1 MLDTFFFTLVILE
14 NAFEGAFVW
23 QICFAQ
29 IFAELLIN
37 LIVQDHVEMLREHY
51 SECAPDLKSFFACSE
66 PDFSRIKHMV
76 TRTALC
82 HNLTYAQSNH
92 HLSNRDDFIIPKF
105 AKIYLMKGENLVLSF
120 GGQKLYDNC
129 SFNFEATDK
138 VGIVGVNGAGKSTL
152 IKVLLGFEKLDE
164 GEITL
169 PSMRV
174 AYLPQEIR
182 IDPSQDDV
190 TVWDYIADGRPVD
203 SLQDEL
209 NTEYEKLAK
218 YPDSQAIL
226 ERINRLQDLID
237 SYDIAN
243 FDYELM
249 KIIEKMQLSEL
260 MDAPMKQLSGGQK
273 SKVAFAKVLFENAG
287 LLMLDEP
294 TNHLDAETKDFVAN
308 FLRNYKGMVLVISH
322 DVPFLDTVTNK
333 TLFLNKTTHKMKTYR
348 GNYTDFRRQYA
359 AEMAEQD
366 KRITEQERE
375 IKRIREFVERAR
387 NAKRSNTALIKMGHV
402 REKMLDKK
410 LAELETRE
418 QEYKK
423 VEINVS
429 PSKQSGKTPLEVQNL
444 SFHYPGAEPMY
455 DKLSFQL
462 TRGEKFLIV
471 GENGIGK
478 STLLKL
484 IVGQLYPDEG
494 SVIFSQNTTTAYYA
508 QEFEIID
515 EHRTVLENVRNYD
528 FTDTDMRGILSNFLF
543 AGDDVNKPVSVL
555 SPGEKARV
563 ALCKILSQRANL
575 IILDEPTN
583 HFDPE
588 TQKIIGENF
597 HDYDGTLIMVS
608 HNPAFVEQIGITRML
623 ILPSREP
630 GKPLVPIIK
639 NYSRELLEYYY
650 YLNSD
655 LV

>member
-1 MLDTFFFTLVILE
+1 
-14 NAFEGAFVW
+14 
-23 QICFAQ
+23 
-29 IFAELLIN
+29 
-37 LIVQDHVEMLREHY
+37 
-51 SECAPDLKSFFACSE
+51 
-66 PDFSRIKHMV
+66 
-76 TRTALC
+76 
-82 HNLTYAQSNH
+82 
-92 HLSNRDDFIIPKF
+92 
-105 AKIYLMKGENLVLSF
+105 MKGEHLSLSF
-120 GGQKLYDNC
+120 GGQKLYDDC

-152 IKVLLGFEKLDE
+152 IKILLGFEQLDE
-164 GEITL
+164 GDITL

-182 IDPSQDDV
+182 IDSDQDNV

-203 SLQDEL
+203 SLQAQL
-209 NTEYEKLAK
+209 NEEYEKLAK

-249 KIIEKMQLSEL
+249 KIVEKMGLSEL
-260 MDAPMKQLSGGQK
+260 IDSPMKQLSGGQK

-294 TNHLDAETKDFVAN
+294 TNHLDALTKEFVAN
-308 FLRNYKGMVLVISH
+308 YLRNYKGMVLVISH

-333 TLFLNKTTHKMKTYR
+333 TLFLNKTTHKMNTYH
-348 GNYTDFRRQYA
+348 GNYTAFRRQYA
-359 AEMAEQD
+359 AEMADQD
-366 KRITEQERE
+366 KRVTEQERE
-375 IKRIREFVERAR
+375 IRRLREFVERAR
-387 NAKRSNTALIKMGHV
+387 NAKRSNTALIKQGHV
-402 REKMLDKK
+402 REKVLDKR

-429 PSKQSGKTPLEVQNL
+429 PSKQSGKTPLELQNV
-444 SFHYPGAEPMY
+444 SFSYPGADPMY

-484 IVGQLYPDEG
+484 IVGQLYPNEG
-494 SVIFSQNTTTAYYA
+494 SIIFSQNTTTAYYA
-508 QEFEIID
+508 QELEILD
-515 EHRTVLENVRNYD
+515 EHRTVLENVRSYD

-543 AGDDVNKPVSVL
+543 SGDDVNKPVSVL

-588 TQKIIGENF
+588 TQKIIGDNF
-597 HDYDGTLIMVS
+597 RDYDGTLVMVS
-608 HNPAFVEQIGITRML
+608 HNPSFVEQIGITRML
-623 ILPSREP
+623 ILPSHEP